1 MSEQV
6 YIFDTTLR
14 DGEQS
19 PGCSMDFK
27 EKLEMARQ
35 LERLQVDILEA
46 GFPIASQGDFDAVR
60 AIAAEIRTP
69 VIAALARASQLDID
83 RAWEAIQRCRATP
96 HPHFPC
102 HLGYPPEIQAA
113 QDARRN
119 PEDDQPGGGA
129 LRSRLC
135 ADVEFSPEDAGRTD
149 RSYLIECCHA
159 AVEAGATVLNLPD
172 TVGYCLEPEYQQM
185 FADVKSRLPGMD
197 KVILSTHSHDDLGL
211 AVANTLAGIRG
222 GARQVE
228 CAINGIG
235 ERAGNAALEEVVMAI
250 YVRKDALRVHTDIR
264 KEELYASSQL
274 LTRLT
279 GVAVQRNKAIVGR
292 NAFSH
297 EAGIH
302 QDGVLKNAITYE
314 IITPQTVGLSSN
326 QIVLG
331 KHSGR
336 HALAKRYEELGYQLA
351 KPELERAYQLFS
363 QLADRKKNIY
373 DEDLMAIVQEGF
385 AAHPGDVHTETL
397 AECDL
402 DRGAQHGD
410 RRTGKGRSRVFTI
423 SATAEGPCDAAF
435 RAVDRIIGVPGIIAD
450 FSVHTV
456 GPGTDGVAEV
466 SIRARFEGREFTGK
480 STSHSVV
487 EAAARAYL
495 QAANKAAYELKR
507 LEEEETALASGPE
520 APAGWWTA
528 SPAADHGPEALKT
541 RTIPVSLSSFA
552 SLRVCAFIAGCGFGA
567 WFLLTNRSAPPRR
580 SERHPSSSEEGA
592 LGWQSL
598 WVGKEKDAIPL
609 LILYNQK
616 RYAKYL

>member
-1 MSEQV
+1 MSERI

-19 PGCSMDFK
+19 PGCSMNLQ
-27 EKLEMARQ
+27 EKVEMARQ
-35 LERLQVDILEA
+35 LERLRVDILEA
-46 GFPIASQGDFDAVR
+46 GFPIASQGDFEAVK
-60 AIAAEIRTP
+60 AIAGEVRTP
-69 VIAALARASQLDID
+69 VIAALARANQLDID
-83 RAWEAIQRCRATP
+83 RAWEAIRDAARPRLHTFLATSDI
-96 HPHFPC
+96 
-102 HLGYPPEIQAA
+102 HLKYKLRKTREEILQQISWAVGHA
-113 QDARRN
+113 K
-119 PEDDQPGGGA
+119 
-129 LRSRLC
+129 SLC

-149 RSYLIECCHA
+149 RDYLIECCHA
-159 AVEAGATVLNLPD
+159 AVEAGATTLNLPD
-172 TVGYCLEPEYQQM
+172 TVGYCLEPEYEQM
-185 FADVKSRLPGMD
+185 FAEVKSRLPGME
-197 KVILSTHSHDDLGL
+197 KVILSTHPHDDLGL

-228 CAINGIG
+228 CTINGIG

-250 YVRKDALRVHTDIR
+250 YVRKDVLRAHTNIR

-373 DEDLMAIVQEGF
+373 DEDLIAIVQEGF
-385 AAHPGDVHTETL
+385 QHLPEMFTL
-397 AECDL
+397 KLLQSVTSSE
-402 DRGAQHGD
+402 
-410 RRTGKGRSRVFTI
+410 GRSTATIELEKDGAVFHD

-435 RAVDRIIGVPGIIAD
+435 RAVDRIMGVPGIIAD

-456 GPGTDGVAEV
+456 GPGTEGVAEV
-466 SIRARFEGREFTGK
+466 SIRARFEGREFTGR
-480 STSHSVV
+480 SSSHNVV

-507 LEEEETALASGPE
+507 LEEEE
-520 APAGWWTA
+520 
-528 SPAADHGPEALKT
+528 AAVA
-541 RTIPVSLSSFA
+541 
-552 SLRVCAFIAGCGFGA
+552 
-567 WFLLTNRSAPPRR
+567 
-580 SERHPSSSEEGA
+580 SSSVHENEA
-592 LGWQSL
+592 
-598 WVGKEKDAIPL
+598 VDRL
-609 LILYNQK
+609 LPGGY
-616 RYAKYL
+616 